1 MTLFR
6 ISISIR
12 MGIRIGIRIKW
23 GGIIP
28 NSMRFANR
36 LCSLFVV
43 YFLAFCLD
51 FAQDI
56 CLIASS
62 KIQSKNQADTDPL
75 KQMERRKLLKI
86 SQRTSEHFSLSA
98 VVYFIE
104 QRKQKIKQATKKGRC
119 WLTKKTNTWKLFTH
133 FCGWFV
139 LRRWDGNEREYRTI
153 IQITHSEDKDHSY
166 CFRKLN

>member
-1 MTLFR
+1 
-6 ISISIR
+6 
-12 MGIRIGIRIKW
+12 
-23 GGIIP
+23 
-28 NSMRFANR
+28 MRFANR

-104 QRKQKIKQATKKGRC
+104 QRKQKIKQATKKRKM
-119 WLTKKTNTWKLFTH
+119 LVNKKNKHLEIIYTFLRLICFTTMRWK
-133 FCGWFV
+133 
-139 LRRWDGNEREYRTI
+139 
-153 IQITHSEDKDHSY
+153 
-166 CFRKLN
+166 